1 LAAEA
6 GEIDAT
12 HPLPDGPWIFSRDT
26 LAASAAQAIVQRARH
41 NPRYPTGSHPD
52 QKSLYPSATYRAA
65 PNSWTRTQRTTRAE
79 LIEWLRAYR
88 DAGSFPRN
96 DLFPDRSVPY
106 FRDGRGTLCAM
117 AYLIDRSGRG
127 DLVDRIARTRN
138 NAFIREL
145 ADDASLVQWLEGV
158 GLTVA
163 EAARIQPTYG
173 GDFGERYEER
183 VSSRYAFQ
191 SLAAS
196 GLALATVG
204 ANIAAPTRVGA
215 WAGVLGGATAI
226 AVGASGFDEYN
237 AQRFAFANIAI
248 GAVAVISGLA
258 GLRETRASAE
268 AGRSETTSSN
278 VAWAPTV
285 NQSEGRCGLGM
296 TVSARF

>member
-1 LAAEA
+1 MAAAFALGLVVVAVVSVVEFEVTRHA
-6 GEIDAT
+6 RVRGNAVFDSGNTESLDA
-12 HPLPDGPWIFSRDT
+12 PSRR
-26 LAASAAQAIVQRARH
+26 AQILRLQAHFDSV
-41 NPRYPTGSHPD
+41 D
-52 QKSLYPSATYRAA
+52 CELRAA

-204 ANIAAPTRVGA
+204 ANIAAPNTHGKQARPCPWKSYGEV
-215 WAGVLGGATAI
+215 
-226 AVGASGFDEYN
+226 
-237 AQRFAFANIAI
+237 R
-248 GAVAVISGLA
+248 GL
-258 GLRETRASAE
+258 
-268 AGRSETTSSN
+268 
-278 VAWAPTV
+278 
-285 NQSEGRCGLGM
+285 
-296 TVSARF
+296 